1 MFIVSKVVGFLLTP
15 SNLIGLIGLFGVLL
29 VVVNRRRP
37 GCVVLFS
44 AAVLLAIS
52 GWSPAGPLLLRALE
66 ERFPQAQIDN
76 RPVAGIILLGGAV
89 NTHIAADRGM
99 PAMNDAAERVTA
111 IAELSRRF
119 PEARLLLSG
128 GASDI
133 TQDETMTESDVA
145 RDVLVDIG
153 VDPRRIEMETV
164 SRNTCENAEQS
175 RRVAKPNSGELW
187 LLVTSASHMPR
198 AVGCFRAAGFP
209 VLPYPVDFRSRSA
222 DGFRLAGS
230 VTTGLQALDLAAHEW
245 IGLASYRLLGRTDA
259 LFPAP

>member
-1 MFIVSKVVGFLLTP
+1 MFIVSKAVGFLLSP
-15 SNLIGLIGLFGVLL
+15 SNVIGLIGLFGVLL

-37 GCVVLFS
+37 GGVVLVT
-44 AAVLLAIS
+44 AVVLLAIG
-52 GWSPAGPLLLRALE
+52 GWSPAGPLLLRVLE
-66 ERFPQAQIDN
+66 ERFPQAQIDDG
-76 RPVAGIILLGGAV
+76 PVSGIILLGGAV
-89 NTHIAADRGM
+89 NTHITADRGM
-99 PAMNDAAERVTA
+99 PTINDAGERITA

-133 TQDETMTESDVA
+133 TRDEPVTESDVA
-145 RDVLVDIG
+145 RDILVGIG

-175 RRVAKPNSGELW
+175 RRAAKPNSDELW

-209 VLPYPVDFRSRSA
+209 VLPYSVDFRTRNA

-230 VTTGLQALDLAAHEW
+230 VGTGLQALDLAAHEW
-245 IGLASYRLLGRTDA
+245 IGLASYRLLGRTDV

>member
-1 MFIVSKVVGFLLTP
+1 
-15 SNLIGLIGLFGVLL
+15 
-29 VVVNRRRP
+29 
-37 GCVVLFS
+37 
-44 AAVLLAIS
+44 
-52 GWSPAGPLLLRALE
+52 
-66 ERFPQAQIDN
+66 
-76 RPVAGIILLGGAV
+76 
-89 NTHIAADRGM
+89 M

-145 RDVLVDIG
+145 RDVLVDIC